1 MKFKGIAVTWIVVLA
16 ALLVS
21 SCGINLLR
29 SFDLDSL
36 LSTGS
41 TEEKLSSADEALNGG
56 NYTEALALAG
66 SVLSEE
72 LNLDIGVEDLKTLI
86 DSTETLLDFADE
98 TIAATD
104 LSEDA
109 ISALEIVVKA
119 AAGASGK
126 SLDDLADS
134 LIEIGQDLGLDMGA
148 ILGSADKSV
157 KESSDEFD
165 IGEFI
170 ETSVA
175 TMINMAEGFIDGREI
190 LKLLLVGCHE
200 LVLSTPTADSSPM
213 YAVSGLIYDFSYLSN
228 LIIDLDDD
236 GTVSDEEFF
245 DNVSTNP
252 ASVVYYSQQA
262 TSGLYEDLEDSEE
275 FVWAYDLIETFF
287 GVLDIDEALPEI
299 PTSTTLTASETI
311 FDLFETLGSDAQ

>member
-1 MKFKGIAVTWIVVLA
+1 MRFKGIAVTWIVVLA

-21 SCGINLLR
+21 SCGINLFR

-36 LSTGS
+36 LSTGT

-86 DSTETLLDFADE
+86 DSTETLLDLAE

-175 TMINMAEGFIDGREI
+175 TMINMAEGFLNGREI

-200 LVLSTPTADSSPM
+200 LVVSTPTADSSPM

-287 GVLDIDEALPEI
+287 GVLGIDEALPET
-299 PTSTTLTASETI
+299 PDSETLTAPETI

>member
-1 MKFKGIAVTWIVVLA
+1 MRPKGIVVTWIVVLVV
-16 ALLVS
+16 LLVS
-21 SCGINLLR
+21 SCGINLFQ

-36 LSTGS
+36 LSTGT

-72 LNLDIGVEDLKTLI
+72 LGLDIDVEDLKTLI
-86 DSTETLLDFADE
+86 DSTETLLDLAE

-109 ISALEIVVKA
+109 ISALKTVVKA

-126 SLDDLADS
+126 SLDDLAES
-134 LIEIGQDLGLDMGA
+134 LIEIGQEIGIDMGA
-148 ILGSADKSV
+148 LLENADKSIG
-157 KESSDEFD
+157 KSSDEFD

-170 ETSVA
+170 ETSVS
-175 TMINMAEGFIDGREI
+175 TMINMAEGFLDGREI

-200 LVLSTPTADSSPM
+200 LVESTLTSDSSPM
-213 YAVSGLIYDFSYLSN
+213 YAISGLIYDFSYLSN

-236 GTVSDEEFF
+236 GIVSDEEFF
-245 DNVSTNP
+245 DNLSTNP

-275 FVWAYDLIETFF
+275 FVWAYDFIGTFF
-287 GVLDIDEALPEI
+287 GALGIDETLPEI
-299 PTSTTLTASETI
+299 PDSENLTTPETI
-311 FDLFETLGSDAQ
+311 FDLFEALGSDAS

>member
-1 MKFKGIAVTWIVVLA
+1 MRFKGIAVTWIVVLA

-21 SCGINLLR
+21 SCGINLFR

-36 LSTGS
+36 LSTGT

-86 DSTETLLDFADE
+86 DSTETLLDLAE

-200 LVLSTPTADSSPM
+200 LVDSTLTADSSPM
-213 YAVSGLIYDFSYLSN
+213 YAFSGLIYDFSYLSN

-245 DNVSTNP
+245 NNVSTNP

-275 FVWAYDLIETFF
+275 FVWAYDLVETFF
-287 GVLDIDEALPEI
+287 GVLGIDEALPEI
-299 PTSTTLTASETI
+299 PDSETLTASETI

>member
-1 MKFKGIAVTWIVVLA
+1 MRFKGIAITWIVVLA

-21 SCGINLLR
+21 SCGINLFR

-36 LSTGS
+36 LSTGT

-86 DSTETLLDFADE
+86 DSTETLLDLAE

-126 SLDDLADS
+126 SLDDLAES

-200 LVLSTPTADSSPM
+200 LVESTPTADSSPM

-252 ASVVYYSQQA
+252 ASVVCYSQQA

-287 GVLDIDEALPEI
+287 GVLGIGEALPD
-299 PTSTTLTASETI
+299 PPDATTLAGTETI